1 MSAMNPLHPAG
12 GIAVRVGSRLQRG
25 VRRAVANA
33 LSLRAPAS
41 VSDGPPAQSSEPPRW
56 RPAVVDGELVQP
68 SDTTCGS
75 SSLVVARLVNDE
87 AYRGRLT
94 SPSGTVDRAAFV
106 AEVRRTHCRTS
117 AVRDQNGRWQLPWLP
132 MLGTTPWAV
141 ARAMNGASG
150 AGRAGRR
157 HRTFAFD
164 PADVGKLLATIVAVL
179 GRGDVV
185 PLFVGSTVMARHVV
199 LVTDATATSLEL
211 YDPAG
216 GSWQHVLLRDLIDR
230 TARIAGWTEPWFAV
244 LPIGGEN
251 GGAHLAPATPT
262 ISDQS
267 VPR

>member
-1 MSAMNPLHPAG
+1 MKPLHRVG
-12 GIAVRVGSRLQRG
+12 VRAVRVGSRLQRG
-25 VRRAVANA
+25 VRSAVATA

-41 VSDGPPAQSSEPPRW
+41 VSDGPPGQSSEPTRW
-56 RPAVVDGELVQP
+56 RPTVVDGELVQP
-68 SDTTCGS
+68 TDTTCGS
-75 SSLVVARLVNDE
+75 SSLVVARLLNDE
-87 AYRGRLT
+87 AYRARLT

-106 AEVRRTHCRTS
+106 AEVQRTHRRTS
-117 AVRDQNGRWQLPWLP
+117 AVHDQNGRWQLPWLP
-132 MLGTTPWAV
+132 VLGTTPWAL
-141 ARAMNGASG
+141 ARAMNGAGG

-216 GSWQHVLLRDLIDR
+216 GSWQHVRVQDLIDR

-244 LPIGGEN
+244 LPTGWEN
-251 GGAHLAPATPT
+251 GAAHLAQATPALT
-262 ISDQS
+262 DRW